1 MFKLWPAFLELWPA
15 FYAILV
21 VFMCYRYGKWR
32 RDRGF
37 PVTAREG
44 VWIFLLTAPISFL
57 ALVLPSIFASAAM
70 TPTDRLVAALL
81 SVAIG
86 ALPLAVGCC
95 ISGALRLVRLYIIR
109 ARSAAEAIRG
119 DAGRTSFMS
128 RSCNGP
134 AGR

>member
-1 MFKLWPAFLELWPA
+1 MLNLWPV

-44 VWIFLLTAPISFL
+44 VWIVLLVPISFP

-70 TPTDRLVAALL
+70 TPSDRLAAALL

-86 ALPLAVGCC
+86 ALPLAVGFCM
-95 ISGALRLVRLYIIR
+95 SGGLETRPAFHHSRALGGGSDPR
-109 ARSAAEAIRG
+109 
-119 DAGRTSFMS
+119 
-128 RSCNGP
+128 
-134 AGR
+134 

>member
-44 VWIFLLTAPISFL
+44 VWIFLLT
-57 ALVLPSIFASAAM
+57 

-86 ALPLAVGCC
+86 ALRLAVGCC